1 MKNYLLSVITPQ
13 AAPPPAD
20 VLDGI
25 MRNVYA
31 LEDEM
36 KAQGA
41 WVFSGGLDFPARA
54 SVARKHGDDVL
65 WTDGPFVEAKEYLGG
80 FTIVQSPDDEA
91 AREWGRR
98 MALIIGL
105 PIEVRP
111 FVSGAQD

>member
-1 MKNYLLSVITPQ
+1 MKNYMLSVITPQ
-13 AAPPPAD
+13 TAPPPAD
-20 VLDGI
+20 VLDDI

-80 FTIVQSPDDEA
+80 FTIVQSPDDET

-111 FVSGAQD
+111 FVSGVQD